1 MTLPKSIQIRE
12 PAGWLRGHLDQAAV
26 AGMRKREPSGMEHE
40 PVGRWIMRYPVEPV
54 SDDRHAEPGQ
64 MDAKLMGA
72 AGDGLQFQP

>member
-1 MTLPKSIQIRE
+1 MTIFESIQIRE
-12 PAGWLRGHLDQAAV
+12 PAGRLRGHFDHAAV

-40 PVGRWIMRYPVEPV
+40 PAGRWIMYCPVQPV
-54 SDDRHAEPGQ
+54 SDDRDAEPGQ